1 MARGVSRARRSSASA
16 CRSWRAWPRPKPPGR
31 PWPTLPECVIAGLL
45 PRVED
50 ELAAS
55 AGRIPGGGFAVVA
68 MGKLGGREMT
78 ASSDL
83 DLVFVYDAPAG
94 VEASDGPKPLSPT
107 LYFAR
112 LAQRLIAAL
121 TTAHGGGHSL

>member
-1 MARGVSRARRSSASA
+1 M
-16 CRSWRAWPRPKPPGR
+16 
-31 PWPTLPECVIAGLL
+31 IAGLL
-45 PRVED
+45 PQVED

-55 AGRIPGGGFAVVA
+55 AGRIPGAGFCVVA

-83 DLVFVYDAPAG
+83 DLVFVYDVPAG

-121 TTAHGGGHSL
+121 TTPTAAGTLV